1 MAPLRRYLRITK
13 HSALEVRIYL
23 DNPAHA
29 ETWLLR
35 RNDPALP
42 RIIEAVRPLVLPKL
56 WEEKER
62 SERRGK
68 GKKGVKDVVAGDDF
82 EVSIFLTDNSTP
94 HALLTKQKTFQD
106 KPRMKSNSG
115 KLTGW
120 LTTGG
125 TSDKPVD
132 VDAGDRD
139 APVTLREEDDEE
151 APVALS
157 DIPEAHPETSRAGKR
172 RRRESGSEDLFV
184 NESSSASED
193 AFDNALVNSRTRKR
207 GQAKDKSQEED
218 AEGTDDKKKL
228 SLNTSYDGFSIYG
241 RILCLVVKRKGHV
254 ARSGGGST
262 TSATAAQGTANTQ
275 QMMESW
281 VSTQAAGNLGGDDEG
296 ED

>member
-23 DNPAHA
+23 DNPAHT

-62 SERRGK
+62 SERKGK
-68 GKKGVKDVVAGDDF
+68 GKKGVRDVVTRDDF

-94 HALLTKQKTFQD
+94 HSLLTKQKDFQD

-120 LTTGG
+120 LTTGA

-139 APVTLREEDDEE
+139 APVALREEDEE
-151 APVALS
+151 DAPVALS
-157 DIPEAHPETSRAGKR
+157 DIPEARTETSRASKR
-172 RRRESGSEDLFV
+172 RRREDSNEDSHA
-184 NESSSASED
+184 NGSSSESES
-193 AFDNALVNSRTRKR
+193 AFDDAPVSRTRKR
-207 GQAKDKSQEED
+207 GPAKDRAVEDD
-218 AEGTDDKKKL
+218 AEATDDKKKM

-254 ARSGGGST
+254 ARSGGGGSAA
-262 TSATAAQGTANTQ
+262 SATAKDTASSQ
-275 QMMESW
+275 QMMENW
-281 VSTQAAGNLGGDDEG
+281 VSTQAAGNLGVDDEG

>member
-23 DNPAHA
+23 DNPAHT

-35 RNDPALP
+35 RKDPALP

-62 SERRGK
+62 SERKGK
-68 GKKGVKDVVAGDDF
+68 GKKGVRDVVTRDDF

-94 HALLTKQKTFQD
+94 HSLLTKQKDFQD

-120 LTTGG
+120 LTTGA

-139 APVTLREEDDEE
+139 APVALREEDDED

-157 DIPEAHPETSRAGKR
+157 DIPEARTETSRASKR
-172 RRRESGSEDLFV
+172 RRREDSNEESYAS
-184 NESSSASED
+184 ESSSESESAFND
-193 AFDNALVNSRTRKR
+193 AP
-207 GQAKDKSQEED
+207 
-218 AEGTDDKKKL
+218 
-228 SLNTSYDGFSIYG
+228 
-241 RILCLVVKRKGHV
+241 RKGHV
-254 ARSGGGST
+254 ARSGGGGSAA
-262 TSATAAQGTANTQ
+262 SATAKDTASSQ
-275 QMMESW
+275 QMMENW
-281 VSTQAAGNLGGDDEG
+281 VSTQAAGNLGVDDEG